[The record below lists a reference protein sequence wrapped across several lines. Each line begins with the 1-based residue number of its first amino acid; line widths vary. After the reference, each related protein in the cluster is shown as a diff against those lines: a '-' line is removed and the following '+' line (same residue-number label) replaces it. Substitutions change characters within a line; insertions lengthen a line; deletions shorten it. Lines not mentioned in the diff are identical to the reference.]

1 MAKKFFLFVA
11 FALSLSLGTASARDY
26 NILNYGAK
34 TDTTI
39 LSTVALQ
46 QAIDECSK
54 AGGGRV
60 IVPTGQYKIGTIVL
74 KSDVHL
80 FLEQGAT
87 LYGSTDLK
95 DYQPMKSD
103 YVSLRTQTSTIQLI
117 YADKVQNVVID
128 GYGTIDGRGRAFKKL
143 SWNDEGIT
151 RPHLLRFIQSE
162 DIIVKDIT
170 LRNSGCWMQHY
181 LACDRVRI
189 EGIKVFNRNNY
200 NNDALDIDGCH
211 EVIVKGIIADSDDDG
226 ITLKSTSPRLCEN
239 IRISD
244 CVISSHCNAVK
255 LGTETNGG
263 FRNINISGIV
273 VKPSSDQ
280 SSQFFGAPSKKGT
293 SALSLE
299 IVDGG
304 MMENVN
310 ATDFTVEGTESPIF
324 IRLGNRGRGYQL
336 RGEKLEVRGEKAR
349 GEKQAL
355 SGKGNDDTITELIP
369 IDHVGTIDGIHIHH
383 FQVRNAGPVGCSI
396 TGLAGH
402 PVRNVWFSD
411 ISIHQQGGVKDSDL
425 QAINDSIRNEKEK
438 SYPEAT
444 MWGNLPAK
452 GFYLRHTRN
461 IHFDNVTIQTSE
473 PDARP
478 DFIQIDNDST
488 PGFSPLAPSPS
499 PLAPKLAWGD
509 QGDGTYRNPVL
520 NADFSDPDVIRVG
533 NKYYMVASDFHFL
546 GMQVLESEDMVKWR
560 YISQIYNRF
569 DEPGWDSNQH
579 YAGGS
584 WAPAIRYH
592 NGLFYVYFCTPEE
605 GLYMSTA
612 KDPHGPWT
620 PLHLLKRIAK
630 WEDPC
635 PFWDEDG
642 QAYLGRSMHGA
653 GPIIVHKMSADGKQ
667 LLDDGVTVYEGPVAE
682 GTKFL
687 KRNGWYYL
695 VIPEGGVGQGW
706 QTVLRSKNIYGPY
719 DRKIVLEKGS
729 TKING
734 PHQGALVDTPDG
746 NWWFYHFQETP
757 VLGRVVHLQPVRWQD
772 DWPLMGV
779 DYDGNG
785 VGEPVFEWQKPIT
798 GARGKEHGAR
808 GYQYVSDD
816 FIDDFNGENYPLA
829 PCPSPLAPLN
839 PVWQWN
845 HNPVDTHWS
854 LKDKKGW
861 LMLKALPA
869 DSLKL
874 CRNMLTQKVI
884 GYQSESTTLLTA
896 SGDCYAG
903 LFCSG
908 KTFRGIGLCKEGI
921 FVEAQGKREIIV
933 KGKFEKLWVRVNNN
947 CIENRHLFSYST
959 DGIHFINAQD
969 AFPMRS
975 GYWKGIRVGLFCYG
989 KNGKA
994 SFDNFTQKVLQ

>member
-1 MAKKFFLFVA
+1 MRKTLWMA
-11 FALSLSLGTASARDY
+11 ALILSMLAGKAGARDY
-26 NILNYGAK
+26 NIVAYGAK
-34 TDTTI
+34 ADTTV
-39 LSTVALQ
+39 LSTKALQ
-46 QAIDECSK
+46 QAIDDCAK

-60 IVPTGQYKIGTIVL
+60 VVPTGQYKIGSIVL

-80 FLEQGAT
+80 YLEQGAT
-87 LYGSTDLK
+87 LFGSTDLK

-117 YADKVQNVVID
+117 YADKVRNVVID
-128 GYGTIDGRGRAFKKL
+128 GFGTIDGRGRAFKKL

-162 DIIVKDIT
+162 DVTVKDIT

-189 EGIKVFNRNNY
+189 DGIKVFNRNNY

-211 EVIVKGIIADSDDDG
+211 EVIVRGMIADSDDDG

-263 FRNINISGIV
+263 FRNINITGIV

-280 SSQFFGAPSKKGT
+280 SSQFFGAPSKIGT

-304 MMENVN
+304 VLENVS
-310 ATDFTVEGTESPIF
+310 ASDFTVEGTESPIF
-324 IRLGNRGRGYQL
+324 IRLGNRGRGYKL
-336 RGEKLEVRGEKAR
+336 KPHPLTPSIPSNARPPVAFPTGERGTYG
-349 GEKQAL
+349 GL
-355 SGKGNDDTITELIP
+355 SGKGNDDTISELIP
-369 IDHVGTIDGIHIHH
+369 IDHIGSIDGIRIDN
-383 FQVRNAGPVGCSI
+383 FMVMNAGSVGCSI
-396 TGLAGH
+396 TGLVGH
-402 PVRNVWFSD
+402 PVRNVWLSN
-411 ISIHQQGGVKDSDL
+411 ISIHHQGGVKADDL
-425 QAINDSIRNEKEK
+425 QAIRDSISNEKEK
-438 SYPEAT
+438 AYPEAT

-461 IHFDNVTIQTSE
+461 VHFDRIEVHTE
-473 PDARP
+473 EADARP
-478 DFIQIDNDST
+478 VIVRCDT
-488 PGFSPLAPSPS
+488 EG
-499 PLAPKLAWGD
+499 WGD
-509 QGDGTYRNPVL
+509 QGNGTYRNPVL

-533 NKYYMVASDFHFL
+533 SKYYMVASDFHFL
-546 GMQVLESEDMVKWR
+546 GMQVLESEDMVNWR
-560 YISQIYNRF
+560 YISQIYRRF

-592 NGLFYVYFCTPEE
+592 DGLFYVYFCTPEE

-612 KDPHGPWT
+612 KDPHGPWA
-620 PLHLLKRIAK
+620 PLHLVKRIEK

-642 QAYLGRSMHGA
+642 QAYLGRSKHGA
-653 GPIIVHKMSADGKQ
+653 GPIIVHRMSADGRQ

-687 KRNGWYYL
+687 KRNGYYYL
-695 VIPEGGVGQGW
+695 IIPEGGVGTGW

-719 DRKIVLEKGS
+719 ERRIVLEKGS
-729 TKING
+729 TNVNG

-746 NWWFYHFQETP
+746 TWWFYHFQETP

-785 VGEPVFEWQKPIT
+785 IGEPSSVLGLQ
-798 GARGKEHGAR
+798 
-808 GYQYVSDD
+808 
-816 FIDDFNGENYPLA
+816 
-829 PCPSPLAPLN
+829 
-839 PVWQWN
+839 WQWN

-854 LKDKKGW
+854 LKEKKGW
-861 LMLKALPA
+861 LTLKALPA

-874 CRNMLTQKVI
+874 CRNMLTQKVM
-884 GYQSESTTLLTA
+884 GYQSESTTMLTT
-896 SGDCYAG
+896 SGNCYAG

-921 FVEAQGKREIIV
+921 FVEAQGQRQVIV
-933 KGKFEKLWVRVNNN
+933 KGKMEKLWVRVNND
-947 CIENRHLFSYST
+947 CLANRHQFSYST
-959 DGIHFINAQD
+959 DGLRFVPAGEP
-969 AFPMRS
+969 FPMRS

-989 KNGKA
+989 QGGKA
-994 SFDNFTQKVLQ
+994 AFDSFTQKVVQ